1 MERAVEGGCFR
12 GVADAA
18 LEAATGLLAPHRFRL
33 APLLGSRVFS
43 VPEVVGWPDEAAV
56 VVRPVLVLR
65 RQAAARGDKGGGG
78 GQPPP
83 SAEGVSPWTGLWTAR
98 AVRGGPALLG
108 WQ

>member
-18 LEAATGLLAPHRFRL
+18 LEAATGLLAPLRFRL
-33 APLLGSRVFS
+33 APLLGSRVFI
-43 VPEVVGWPDEAAV
+43 VPEVVGWPDEAA

-78 GQPPP
+78 GHLH
-83 SAEGVSPWTGLWTAR
+83 E
-98 AVRGGPALLG
+98 
-108 WQ
+108 